1 MAYNYDSVPD
11 DLKKLPQWVVWKKET
26 DEKGKV
32 KKVPRNPIT
41 GYGASSTNPETWN
54 TFETVKGVYETAGTY
69 DGIGFVFNNG
79 GIVGIDLD
87 HCIDETGQMTETA
100 QEIIQVLDSYTE
112 YSPSGTGVHIYAY
125 GTLPVDGRKRE
136 PYEMYQNKRYFTV
149 TGQSFHN
156 PPKSIQYKGPEILKI
171 FERLFP
177 QVESPAPAPQP
188 VSGFSVLNADEVI
201 NRIRASR
208 QGQAFEA
215 LYQGD
220 VSAHLSQSEADLALC
235 NMLAFWCAKD
245 AQMMDIIFRQSGL
258 YRPKWD
264 VKHGPDTYGNITL
277 QKAIAGTTDAYTPR
291 KEMYGHEVVT
301 TGCAENSADPQAPA
315 VPKKLVKSSE
325 IEAQE
330 KRWLLYPYFQEY
342 KLGLIV
348 GEAGSCKTQFTLKL
362 AAFFTSG
369 KLFWNENPLEERKPL
384 KIIYLSGEDA
394 VDDTLKPRFAAMG
407 GNEENMFFLDNG
419 TSYEPLTIYSPELIG
434 FIEEVHPDIIM
445 FDPLQGYYEKG
456 ANANDGVQIRKQA
469 MYLTALA
476 ERYKFTPIGIMHPN
490 KNDMMKAA
498 DRVSGSKEIVNV
510 ARTALYLGKD
520 PENEER
526 VNVAMSKW
534 NGPIGDG
541 FSFRLE
547 KLGFDDHGHSV
558 IGDLIYEGPCN
569 KSADQIASGAIP
581 RERTA
586 PAVDALTEMLQEM
599 LRESNGQVIVSEAK
613 AAAKEMGF
621 NYSSLQRAKQNLG
634 LKFDRVEI
642 NRKKVNMWI
651 EPEETKEHDTS

>member
-1 MAYNYDSVPD
+1 MTKDEFLQRWRGATG
-11 DLKKLPQWVVWKKET
+11 KEP
-26 DEKGKV
+26 KG
-32 KKVPRNPIT
+32 
-41 GYGASSTNPETWN
+41 S
-54 TFETVKGVYETAGTY
+54 
-69 DGIGFVFNNG
+69 
-79 GIVGIDLD
+79 
-87 HCIDETGQMTETA
+87 GQ
-100 QEIIQVLDSYTE
+100 
-112 YSPSGTGVHIYAY
+112 
-125 GTLPVDGRKRE
+125 
-136 PYEMYQNKRYFTV
+136 
-149 TGQSFHN
+149 
-156 PPKSIQYKGPEILKI
+156 QYKGICPAHDDKEASLSVRFENGKILLHCHAGCDTAAVVEAMGLKTGDLFEKSQNNEGQTAVYPYYDSSGQLIAEKVRKPGKKFTWRRPDGVGGCQYGLGGVQVPLYNLPAIKDSDYVFLVEGEKDVETLKRLCQPAVSGANGAAKWEEHYTQALQGKKVMIIPDNDQPGRSYAVKAATALKGTAKSVHIMNLAEIWPEIPEKADITDYINAKGQTGIAELMNH
-171 FERLFP
+171 FD
-177 QVESPAPAPQP
+177 QVPEYIS
-188 VSGFSVLNADEVI
+188 
-201 NRIRASR
+201 
-208 QGQAFEA
+208 
-215 LYQGD
+215 
-220 VSAHLSQSEADLALC
+220 
-235 NMLAFWCAKD
+235 
-245 AQMMDIIFRQSGL
+245 
-258 YRPKWD
+258 
-264 VKHGPDTYGNITL
+264 
-277 QKAIAGTTDAYTPR
+277 
-291 KEMYGHEVVT
+291 GHEVVT
-301 TGCAENSADPQAPA
+301 VDGAQNCPA
-315 VPKKLVKSSE
+315 VQAAPKKLVKSSE

-419 TSYEPLTIYSPELIG
+419 TNYEPLTIYSPELIG

-520 PENEER
+520 PENKER

-534 NGPIGDG
+534 NGPIGDS
-541 FSFRLE
+541 FSFHLE
-547 KLGFDDHGHSV
+547 KLGFDDRGHSV

-599 LRESNGQVIVSEAK
+599 LKEGNGQVIVSEAK
-613 AAAKEMGF
+613 AAAEEMGF
-621 NYSSLQRAKQNLG
+621 KYSSLQHAKQNLG

-651 EPEETKEHDTS
+651 EPQETIEHDTS

>member
-1 MAYNYDSVPD
+1 MWLHSMTKDEFLQRWRGATG
-11 DLKKLPQWVVWKKET
+11 KEP
-26 DEKGKV
+26 KG
-32 KKVPRNPIT
+32 
-41 GYGASSTNPETWN
+41 S
-54 TFETVKGVYETAGTY
+54 
-69 DGIGFVFNNG
+69 
-79 GIVGIDLD
+79 
-87 HCIDETGQMTETA
+87 GQ
-100 QEIIQVLDSYTE
+100 
-112 YSPSGTGVHIYAY
+112 
-125 GTLPVDGRKRE
+125 
-136 PYEMYQNKRYFTV
+136 
-149 TGQSFHN
+149 
-156 PPKSIQYKGPEILKI
+156 QYKGICPAHDDKEASLSVRFENGKILLHCHAGCDTAAVIEAMGLKTGDLFEKPQNSEVQTAVYPYYDSNGQLIAEKVRKPGKKFTWRRPDGVGGYQYGLGGVQVPLYNLPAIKNSDYVFLVEGEKDVETMKRLCQPAVSGANGAAKWEDHYAQALQGKKVMIIPDNDQPGRAYAVKAATALKGTAKSVHIMNLAEIWPEIPEKADITDYINAKGQTGVAELMNY
-171 FERLFP
+171 FD
-177 QVESPAPAPQP
+177 QVPEYIS
-188 VSGFSVLNADEVI
+188 
-201 NRIRASR
+201 
-208 QGQAFEA
+208 
-215 LYQGD
+215 
-220 VSAHLSQSEADLALC
+220 
-235 NMLAFWCAKD
+235 
-245 AQMMDIIFRQSGL
+245 
-258 YRPKWD
+258 
-264 VKHGPDTYGNITL
+264 
-277 QKAIAGTTDAYTPR
+277 
-291 KEMYGHEVVT
+291 GHEVVT
-301 TGCAENSADPQAPA
+301 VDGGQNCPVVPA

-520 PENEER
+520 PENKER

-534 NGPIGDG
+534 NGPIGDS
-541 FSFRLE
+541 FSFHLE
-547 KLGFDDHGHSV
+547 KLGFDDRGHSIV
-558 IGDLIYEGPCN
+558 GDLIYEGPCN

-581 RERTA
+581 RKRTA

-599 LRESNGQVIVSEAK
+599 LKEGNGQVIVSEAK
-613 AAAKEMGF
+613 AAAEEMGF
-621 NYSSLQRAKQNLG
+621 KYSSLQHAKQNLG

-651 EPEETKEHDTS
+651 EPQETIEHDTS

>member
-1 MAYNYDSVPD
+1 MTKDEF
-11 DLKKLPQWVVWKKET
+11 LQRWRGTTGKEP
-26 DEKGKV
+26 KG
-32 KKVPRNPIT
+32 
-41 GYGASSTNPETWN
+41 S
-54 TFETVKGVYETAGTY
+54 
-69 DGIGFVFNNG
+69 
-79 GIVGIDLD
+79 
-87 HCIDETGQMTETA
+87 GQ
-100 QEIIQVLDSYTE
+100 
-112 YSPSGTGVHIYAY
+112 
-125 GTLPVDGRKRE
+125 
-136 PYEMYQNKRYFTV
+136 
-149 TGQSFHN
+149 
-156 PPKSIQYKGPEILKI
+156 QYKGICPAHDDKEASLSARFENGKILLHCHAGCDTAAVIEAMGLKTGDLFEKPQNSEVQTAIYPYYDSNGHLIAEKVRKPGKKFTWRRSDGVGGYQYGLGGVQVPLYNLPAIKDSDYVFLVEGEKDVETMKRLCQPAVSGANGAAKWEDHYTQALQGKKVMIIPDNDQPGRAYAVKAATALKGTAKSIHIMNLAEIWPEIPEK
-171 FERLFP
+171 
-177 QVESPAPAPQP
+177 
-188 VSGFSVLNADEVI
+188 ADITDYI
-201 NRIRASR
+201 NTK
-208 QGQAFEA
+208 GQAGVTELMNYFDQVPE
-215 LYQGD
+215 YI
-220 VSAHLSQSEADLALC
+220 S
-235 NMLAFWCAKD
+235 
-245 AQMMDIIFRQSGL
+245 
-258 YRPKWD
+258 
-264 VKHGPDTYGNITL
+264 
-277 QKAIAGTTDAYTPR
+277 
-291 KEMYGHEVVT
+291 GHEVVT
-301 TGCAENSADPQAPA
+301 VDSGQNCPVVPA

-520 PENEER
+520 PENKER

-534 NGPIGDG
+534 NGPIGDS
-541 FSFRLE
+541 FSFHLE
-547 KLGFDDHGHSV
+547 KLGFDDRGHSIV
-558 IGDLIYEGPCN
+558 GDLIYEGPCN

-586 PAVDALTEMLQEM
+586 PAVDELTEMLQEM
-599 LRESNGQVIVSEAK
+599 LREDNGQVIVSEAK

-621 NYSSLQRAKQNLG
+621 NYSSLQRAKRNLG
-634 LKFDRVEI
+634 LERKFIEVDG
-642 NRKKVNMWI
+642 KKVNGWI
-651 EPEETKEHDTS
+651 EPEETTKHDTS